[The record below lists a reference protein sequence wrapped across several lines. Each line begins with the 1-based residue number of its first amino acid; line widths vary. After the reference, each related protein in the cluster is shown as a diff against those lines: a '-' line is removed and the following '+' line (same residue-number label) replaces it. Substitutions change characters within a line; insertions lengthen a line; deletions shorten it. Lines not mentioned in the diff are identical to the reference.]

1 MKLDAA
7 KMSIKDVVEELDRHS
22 RMLGRKDELNS

>member
-7 KMSIKDVVEELDRHS
+7 KMSINDVVEELDRHS